1 MTNTISCVITDDEP
15 YARKGLANYVG
26 KTPFLELKE
35 QCEDAMELGY
45 YLEQHTVD
53 LLFLDI
59 QMPHISGVDFLK
71 SLSNPPKVIFTTA
84 FKEFAI
90 EGFELDVLDYILK
103 PITYDRFMKAV
114 FKAKDYFD
122 LKAGIDK
129 QEYIFLKSDGRLE
142 KIIFSDV
149 LYFEGM
155 ENYVIIQTAGRKI
168 IVHST
173 LKAVIEKFPAHQ
185 FIQTHKSFVVALSRV
200 TSIEGNMLSI
210 EKHEIPVSRQL
221 REHVIRLLVGN
232 KKF

>member
-1 MTNTISCVITDDEP
+1 MINTISCVITDDEP
-15 YARKGLANYVG
+15 FARKGLMKYVE
-26 KTPFLELKE
+26 KTPFLELKA
-35 QCEDAMELGY
+35 QCEDTIELGD
-45 YLEQHTVD
+45 YLDQHSVD

-59 QMPHISGVDFLK
+59 QMPHVSGVDFLR
-71 SLSNPPKVIFTTA
+71 SLVSPPKVIFTTA
-84 FKEFAI
+84 FKEYAI

-103 PITYDRFMKAV
+103 PITYDRFMKSV

-122 LKAGIDK
+122 LKAGNDK

-142 KIIFSDV
+142 KIVFSDV

-155 ENYVIIQTAGRKI
+155 ENYVIIHTSGRKI

-173 LKAVIEKFPAHQ
+173 LKALIEKFPAHQ
-185 FIQTHKSFVVALSRV
+185 FIQTHKSFVVSLSRV

-210 EKHEIPVSRQL
+210 EQHEVPVSRQL
-221 REHVIRLLVGN
+221 REHVIHKLVGN